1 MLNVTL
7 YNKIKLY
14 INVSQAS
21 KNNLYNTQ
29 KCKGLEIK
37 NCTLNEENHPKLKIS
52 THEKIL

>member
-14 INVSQAS
+14 ITASQAS

-37 NCTLNEENHPKLKIS
+37 NCTLNEKNHPKLKIS